1 MSDGKRAETIG
12 EMAIKRDPNVV
23 SLLQRL
29 RDAER
34 LRYSDI
40 ENALAE
46 VLRVPPDRAGAFRGR
61 IRHLRNIG
69 VPEVPHPGHGRPASY
84 SVLDALEILIA
95 LRLHALGVAPK
106 VIAPMA
112 HKIMLQYWLDA
123 ADERAGK
130 LPDDLY
136 VILFPSD
143 ARPKDFAGIAPPPGG
158 KFDPENNPPIWFLRG
173 VAFMPQ
179 AEKHLPREFTRMNVS
194 AWARDVFRV
203 LETAASEE

>member
-1 MSDGKRAETIG
+1 
-12 EMAIKRDPNVV
+12 MAIERDPDVV
-23 SLLQRL
+23 SLLQR
-29 RDAER
+29 RREAER

-46 VLRVPPDRAGAFRGR
+46 VLRVAPDQAGAFRGR

-69 VPEVPHPGHGRPASY
+69 VPEVPHPGHGRPACY

-112 HKIMLQYWLDA
+112 HKIVLQYWPDA
-123 ADERAGK
+123 ADERTGT
-130 LPDDLY
+130 LCGDLY

-143 ARPKDFAGIAPPPGG
+143 ARLEDFARIALPRSG
-158 KFDPENNPPIWFLRG
+158 KFDPENNPPIWFLRD

-179 AEKHLPREFTRMNVS
+179 AEEHLPREFTRMNIS

-203 LETAASEE
+203 LGTAASEE

>member
-1 MSDGKRAETIG
+1 
-12 EMAIKRDPNVV
+12 MAIERDPNATRAM
-23 SLLQRL
+23 QRL
-29 RDAER
+29 REAER

-46 VLRVPPDRAGAFRGR
+46 ILRVAPDQAGAFRGR

-69 VPEVPHPGHGRPASY
+69 VPDMPRPGHGRAASY

-95 LRLHALGVAPK
+95 LRLHTLGVAPK

-112 HKIMLQYWLDA
+112 HKIMFQYWLDA
-123 ADERAGK
+123 DEVTGR
-130 LPDDLY
+130 LRDDLY

-143 ARPKDFAGIAPPPGG
+143 ARFEDFTGIVPPLSG
-158 KFDPENNPPIWFLRG
+158 KFDPENNPPICFLRG
-173 VAFMPQ
+173 VAFMSQ
-179 AEKHLPREFTRMNVS
+179 AENHLPREFTRLNIS

-203 LETAASEE
+203 LEMATPEE